1 MRQWL
6 GETDASSRQIEFE
19 EFRPMDRDPAT
30 GKSDFL
36 SGPLSAASLGCTAK
50 GLATD
55 FLPGKPSGWESRILT
70 PTLDRRHWKK
80 SLRKDSATIRMVRF
94 IPERLVGPPCHRE
107 KRPYLFSFPLIA
119 GAFDSEKTRRNDT
132 RREKQRCR
140 GSLFLIRRIVADSKS
155 SEAISQL
162 SRPRGLASRFHP
174 TSSFLIV
181 KKAAA
186 CVGLA
191 WGLHS
196 F

>member
-1 MRQWL
+1 MSEVMRQWL

-132 RREKQRCR
+132 RPGETTMSRVPFSNSQDSR
-140 GSLFLIRRIVADSKS
+140 GFQELRSNFAAF
-155 SEAISQL
+155 ETTWTCISFPSNEFIL
-162 SRPRGLASRFHP
+162 G
-174 TSSFLIV
+174 
-181 KKAAA
+181 
-186 CVGLA
+186 
-191 WGLHS
+191 
-196 F
+196 